1 MYEAAIPLD
10 NNAINYSATSV
21 GIDPKKNQTKAN
33 KRPI

>member
-21 GIDPKKNQTKAN
+21 GIDPKKKSN
-33 KRPI
+33 KGK